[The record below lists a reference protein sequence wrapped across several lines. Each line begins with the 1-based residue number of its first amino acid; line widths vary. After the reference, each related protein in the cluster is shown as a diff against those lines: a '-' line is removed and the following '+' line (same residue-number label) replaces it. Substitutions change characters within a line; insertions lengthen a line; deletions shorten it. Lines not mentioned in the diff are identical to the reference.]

1 VAPPEPTEYMYE
13 LRAVAENISRER
25 GHNSEVYPQDT
36 PLYGVPFEECEVQV
50 TNASN
55 AEVSQIAQ
63 EVTNAGNAVNVSG
76 VIIPDASEGV
86 QHRVEDDSNQNV
98 EDADSR
104 DVGVPIGPAW
114 VIPMTQAKSLED
126 LPSQLDMDWQDSV
139 SLTPTPSLAATRNLN
154 QELEAVASSQV
165 VNPPEVV
172 AVDTFAE
179 VSQIAAEVVMDAA
192 Q

>member
-1 VAPPEPTEYMYE
+1 MYE

-76 VIIPDASEGV
+76 VIIPDASEGW
-86 QHRVEDDSNQNV
+86 NT
-98 EDADSR
+98 
-104 DVGVPIGPAW
+104 AW
-114 VIPMTQAKSLED
+114 KTTLTKMLKTLIPGTLACL
-126 LPSQLDMDWQDSV
+126 LD
-139 SLTPTPSLAATRNLN
+139 PHG
-154 QELEAVASSQV
+154 
-165 VNPPEVV
+165 
-172 AVDTFAE
+172 
-179 VSQIAAEVVMDAA
+179 
-192 Q
+192 